1 MEKET
6 PPSIFVEGNP
16 PLFILMILT
25 IILYDDVE
33 NISRFY
39 EFILIFGNIRVQW
52 ERLKLQRSR
61 NRCVAKG
68 SGSIGYR
75 LSLTGGAQVHV

>member
-1 MEKET
+1 MKKET

-16 PLFILMILT
+16 PLFIILT
-25 IILYDDVE
+25 LLYDDVE

-52 ERLKLQRSR
+52 ERLKLQRGIGALR
-61 NRCVAKG
+61 GEAKG

>member
-1 MEKET
+1 MKKET

-39 EFILIFGNIRVQW
+39 EFILILECN
-52 ERLKLQRSR
+52 
-61 NRCVAKG
+61 G
-68 SGSIGYR
+68 S
-75 LSLTGGAQVHV
+75 V